1 MRSEYPEAV
10 RKGVMLNKLSE
21 RIRECLEHAED
32 CARKATAQPDGSIL
46 KQDYL
51 HLEKS
56 WRSLARSFQLGE
68 QLTDYTNET
77 KVQTSA
83 PIKPLLWG
91 QAFEPE
97 TIEAMGKAFVE
108 TCEKLGLTERDD
120 ALTELVA
127 RNIIELAQRGLK
139 NPTALHLA
147 TMKEFKSA
155 PQ

>member
-1 MRSEYPEAV
+1 
-10 RKGVMLNKLSE
+10 MLNKLSE

-32 CARKATAQPDGSIL
+32 CARKAAAQPDGSPL
-46 KQDYL
+46 KQDFLYL
-51 HLEKS
+51 QKN
-56 WRSLARSFQLGE
+56 WRSLAHSFQLGE
-68 QLTDYTNET
+68 QLTDFTNET
-77 KVQTSA
+77 KRQASA
-83 PIKPLLWG
+83 PTTPFLRG
-91 QAFEPE
+91 QAFDPE
-97 TIEAMGKAFVE
+97 TIEAMGKAFVT
-108 TCEKLGLTERDD
+108 TCEKLGLSERDD